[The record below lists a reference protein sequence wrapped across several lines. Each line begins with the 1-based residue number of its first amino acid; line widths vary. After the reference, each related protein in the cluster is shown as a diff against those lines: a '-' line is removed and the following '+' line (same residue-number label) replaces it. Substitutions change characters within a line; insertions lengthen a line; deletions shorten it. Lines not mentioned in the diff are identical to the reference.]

1 MFYCT
6 YLLCFRL
13 VSFFYYDV
21 TGCFDSFVNKLIDWI
36 LTVCVCGHSTAM
48 PAMCN
53 RSCPSVRLLLVLI
66 LNQLIFDLNFLQVTT
81 IARWKLKVKVTGQ
94 GHSST
99 SNLCQQHRPI
109 KNKPETFKSLTT
121 VFLLNFTVEPSC
133 TYSQR

>member
-1 MFYCT
+1 MSAFAGT
-6 YLLCFRL
+6 
-13 VSFFYYDV
+13 
-21 TGCFDSFVNKLIDWI
+21 I
-36 LTVCVCGHSTAM
+36 LRCLRCAIG
-48 PAMCN
+48 
-53 RSCPSVRLLLVLI
+53 RPSVRLLLVLI

-121 VFLLNFTVEPSC
+121 VFYLTLPWNRLVRTVSVEAAE
-133 TYSQR
+133 YSETIVHNRATIIDIRQRKLAIS